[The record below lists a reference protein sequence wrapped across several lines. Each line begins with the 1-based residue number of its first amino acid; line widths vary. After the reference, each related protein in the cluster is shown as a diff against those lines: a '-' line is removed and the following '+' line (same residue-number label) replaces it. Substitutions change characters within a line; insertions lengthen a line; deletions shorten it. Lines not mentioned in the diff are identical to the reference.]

1 MNQDVTYPRLHSSV
15 DPYAHVLYGNLD
27 AERSAVKEVKC
38 IASANKL
45 VELVGTC
52 CRQPGCTMNLQSV
65 EVHVTCGYTI
75 KIEWMCESK
84 HRGFWYS
91 SPIYASG
98 FAVNY
103 IIESA
108 LLLSGMNHYQF
119 LRFCKFIN
127 LAHNSPSTYLRNQRL
142 FAAPAIHQEY
152 LLMRDGII
160 ADLRTKEEV
169 VLCGDGRMDSP
180 GYSATKATYSFM
192 EENGSLRVVSMEHGD
207 KREVSDHF
215 LCVKDCIV
223 CMSLNTC
230 RLT

>member
-1 MNQDVTYPRLHSSV
+1 MDFFCSNSVLIDGIVDEEEVVIHTTLNEMHQDVIYPRLRSSV

-45 VELVGTC
+45 VELIGTC
-52 CRQPGCTMNLQSV
+52 CRQPGCTMNLQSLD
-65 EVHVTCGYTI
+65 VHVICGYTI
-75 KIEWMCESK
+75 KIEWLCGSK

-142 FAAPAIHQEY
+142 YAAPAIHQEY
-152 LLMRDGII
+152 LLMRDGIVYQRI
-160 ADLRTKEEV
+160 LAPSTCP
-169 VLCGDGRMDSP
+169 LCALPFQGSP
-180 GYSATKATYSFM
+180 QQLLSI
-192 EENGSLRVVSMEHGD
+192 
-207 KREVSDHF
+207 
-215 LCVKDCIV
+215 IV
-223 CMSLNTC
+223 I
-230 RLT
+230 